1 MPESPRWRL
10 SLGDDEASNKYFKKS
25 AKINKTPLDE
35 PELDTY
41 LEHQVCMR
49 YALLYWTSWSYALLN
64 LLKICTTELKL
75 NICTIEPNRNEE
87 NQKIC
92 FCFQTEKEGTVL
104 TLFKTPNVRNKS
116 LIVCVAWFSVSIVF
130 FGMNFNVGKEMT
142 NVTILDGKFTV
153 NAATPKSQVFY
164 PWLWPHLVKPC
175 YDRGCNHSFL
185 QYCLRSSNSFWYRKH
200 WRCLPQHSNYA
211 FS

>member
-1 MPESPRWRL
+1 M
-10 SLGDDEASNKYFKKS
+10 
-25 AKINKTPLDE
+25 
-35 PELDTY
+35 
-41 LEHQVCMR
+41 
-49 YALLYWTSWSYALLN
+49 
-64 LLKICTTELKL
+64 KICTTELKL

-87 NQKIC
+87 NQKIF

-142 NVTILDGKFTV
+142 NVTISDGKFTV

-164 PWLWPHLVKPC
+164 PWL
-175 YDRGCNHSFL
+175 
-185 QYCLRSSNSFWYRKH
+185 
-200 WRCLPQHSNYA
+200 
-211 FS
+211 